1 VAQKQFLSGRFH
13 ISVKGFTEAF
23 FFFFKIK
30 LVTSQRSRKEG
41 KQKILLSPVLYCT
54 LDNII
59 KTFMCIFCLKKLGFE
74 SLTFC
79 LHMSSDAEDK
89 SVNFLH

>member
-1 VAQKQFLSGRFH
+1 
-13 ISVKGFTEAF
+13 
-23 FFFFKIK
+23 